1 MRPKDARFRPFER
14 KLAVFLAGLEWAF
27 MSVYLFGQGANFALL
42 VFGLTALVV
51 VEVSLLLYRIVDADK
66 QRRSTIHVAT
76 SGGPQQEVAPA
87 YLAGSYLAEGN
98 AKLEM
103 QLTDANRALFM
114 VLMDCCNMITEVGEG
129 SPVANTDAF
138 HYATNMQRSG
148 RTAMSNKEIAD
159 HSYQLAAELRA
170 ISDPAMTAVRRVL
183 TQLAFSERW
192 DAAFGEAPDAE
203 FDRAP
208 AGGTAGLSDFIFD
221 TMPTSVADGGRTRRN
236 EGLSST
242 GWKHSG

>member
-1 MRPKDARFRPFER
+1 
-14 KLAVFLAGLEWAF
+14 

-51 VEVSLLLYRIVDADK
+51 VGVSLLLHRIADAAK
-66 QRRSTIHVAT
+66 RRQAKEHVAA
-76 SGGPQQEVAPA
+76 SGGLPAPEKAAPPHVVGA
-87 YLAGSYLAEGN
+87 YLSEGS

-129 SPVANTDAF
+129 SPAANTQAF

-170 ISDPAMTAVRRVL
+170 FSDPAMTAIRRVL

-192 DAAFGEAPDAE
+192 DA
-203 FDRAP
+203 
-208 AGGTAGLSDFIFD
+208 T
-221 TMPTSVADGGRTRRN
+221 
-236 EGLSST
+236 LSSA
-242 GWKHSG
+242 SGPFENG